1 MEQQPRVD
9 IPLYHPFDKLVEIT
23 VLGKKLS
30 VPENNMLLRA
40 FQYVAPDTIPY
51 GRYCWNE
58 ECQYCRVTVSRPGE
72 EKIHHALSCKIMV
85 TEGLVISELSEE
97 LTRNLR
103 ALLRPSGDASARP
116 ENP

>member
-9 IPLYHPFDKLVEIT
+9 IPLYRPFDKLVEII
-23 VLGKKLS
+23 VLGRKFA
-30 VPENNMLLRA
+30 VPENNILLRA
-40 FQYVAPDTIPY
+40 FQYLAPETIPY

-72 EKIHHALSCKIMV
+72 GKIQQALSCKVMV
-85 TEGLVISELSEE
+85 REGLVISELSEE

-103 ALLRPSGDASARP
+103 ALLPTSGQVSTGS